1 MAQLAAR
8 GSHNPKVASSTLA
21 GSTSF
26 LRPPR
31 LFCNFAALNR
41 HRLHTKLCFCV
52 AKMALTYHV
61 FVRAALLLRFPYNAP
76 RRAENTKTSPQHREN
91 ACHSEGPRFF
101 LFSLFHFVLSKSKN
115 STSGNR
121 TRGVCVTGRNVTNY
135 TNADKPPTRFELVTF
150 RLLSECSAN

>member
-76 RRAENTKTSPQHREN
+76 RRAEKHENLPPTSRKRLSLRRAP
-91 ACHSEGPRFF
+91 FF

-135 TNADKPPTRFELVTF
+135 TNTESLQRGSNSRPYAY
-150 RLLSECSAN
+150 